1 MKRIAFE
8 CLKVLISLD
17 PQRACILMKLQDL
30 GTLMNGAAPIL
41 PEMLARNLPVNESLP
56 SETATMAERAEWLN
70 HQHNWCNSF
79 GLIICNA
86 NVLVN

>member
-1 MKRIAFE
+1 M
-8 CLKVLISLD
+8 D
-17 PQRACILMKLQDL
+17 PERACILMKLQNL
-30 GTLMNGAAPIL
+30 GTLMNDAAPIL
-41 PEMLARNLPVNESLP
+41 PEMWVRNLPVNESLP

-86 NVLVN
+86 IALVK